1 MTPLW
6 PIPVIAYLL
15 GSIPFGYL
23 IVKLGHGS
31 DVRVAGSGNIGATNV
46 SRVAGIGPGIATLV
60 LDTGKGYLAVW
71 LAFHW
76 PHSSIRW
83 VMAAALAVI
92 VGHMFCC
99 WLGFRG
105 GKGVAT
111 GLGVF
116 LAISWQAMVAAI
128 LLWIV
133 VIAFWRY
140 VSLGSIAAAVALP
153 FLVYLFYAPRHA
165 PPRVVSLTS
174 VAIAALIIWKHRENI
189 ARLIAGTENRLTR
202 KN

>member
-46 SRVAGIGPGIATLV
+46 SRVAGIGPGIATFV

>member
-1 MTPLW
+1 MTPVW
-6 PIPVIAYLL
+6 PIPVVAYLL

-23 IVKLGHGS
+23 IVKLGHGA
-31 DVRVAGSGNIGATNV
+31 DVRASGSGNIGATNV
-46 SRVAGIGPGIATLV
+46 SRVAGKGAGIATLV

-71 LAFHW
+71 LTLHW
-76 PHSSIRW
+76 PHSNIRW
-83 VMAAALAVI
+83 VMAAALAAI
-92 VGHMFCC
+92 VGHTFSC

-116 LAISWQAMVAAI
+116 LAISWQAMAAAA
-128 LLWIV
+128 LLWII

-140 VSLGSIAAAVALP
+140 VSLGSIAAAAALP
-153 FLVYLFYAPRHA
+153 FLIYLFYAPGHA
-165 PPRVVSLTS
+165 PPRAVSLGS
-174 VAIAALIIWKHRENI
+174 VLIAVLIIGKHRENI
-189 ARLIAGTENRLTR
+189 ARLIAGTESRLTR